1 MKHIRLAN
9 QVMTMLLDGN
19 DEVLL
24 MLRKQYKKSAVV
36 SEEYSEVGFYIDYQ
50 IDKGLKV
57 SDEYNGT
64 FQIGDV
70 DGEVNNINEALG
82 FILYVKNGYL
92 TMLEGYTNII
102 DSWPETDSKIKLKYD
117 MTPRNYISLRK
128 KWMKK

>member
-9 QVMTMLLDGN
+9 QVITMLLDGN
-19 DEVLL
+19 DEILL
-24 MLRKQYKKSAVV
+24 MLMKQYKKSIVI
-36 SEEYSEVGFYIDYQ
+36 SEEESKVGFYINYQ
-50 IDKGLKV
+50 VERQLRIPE
-57 SDEYNGT
+57 EYNGT

-70 DGEVNNINEALG
+70 DGEVNNVDEALG

-102 DSWPETDSKIKLKYD
+102 DSWPETDSVIKLKYD
-117 MTPRNYISLRK
+117 MIPRNYLQLRK

>member
-24 MLRKQYKKSAVV
+24 MLRKQYKKSVVV

-102 DSWPETDSKIKLKYD
+102 DSWPETDPKIKLKYD